1 MTTMLTVA
9 PMRWSCLV
17 CIALLSC
24 SGSRAVPTSASVDNV
39 DAPDLQG
46 KTVRLSDLH
55 GRVVLLDFWATWC
68 EPCRESL
75 PFYADLQKEL
85 GSQGLTVAAV
95 SIDADD
101 GPVRDYFKTPPPFL
115 VLRDPDGAIAE
126 RMGVGTMPT
135 SFLID
140 RGGMP
145 REKLQGFR
153 AEERDSV
160 RAKVMA
166 LLQAAR

>member
-1 MTTMLTVA
+1 
-9 PMRWSCLV
+9 MRLG
-17 CIALLSC
+17 ALLAIGLLGACAGESK
-24 SGSRAVPTSASVDNV
+24 SDYGRRPDWSVKL
-39 DAPDLQG
+39 PGG
-46 KTVRLSDLH
+46 KTVSAADYDQK
-55 GRVVLLDFWATWC
+55 VVIVDFWATWC

-85 GSQGLTVAAV
+85 GPQGFTVAAV

-101 GPVRDYFKTPPPFL
+101 AQVRDYFKTPPPFL

-126 RMGVGTMPT
+126 RMGVSTMPT

-140 RGGMP
+140 RGGTP

-153 AEERDSV
+153 ADERDSV

-166 LLQAAR
+166 LLQAGR

>member
-1 MTTMLTVA
+1 MTTMVTVA
-9 PMRWSCLV
+9 RMRWSCVAFL
-17 CIALLSC
+17 ALLSC
-24 SGSRAVPTSASVDNV
+24 SGSRAVPTGASVETIA
-39 DAPDLQG
+39 APDLQG
-46 KTVRLSDLH
+46 KTVRLSDLR

-85 GSQGLTVAAV
+85 GPQGFTVAAV

-101 GPVRDYFKTPPPFL
+101 GPVRDYFKTPPAFL
-115 VLRDPDGAIAE
+115 VLRDPDGTIAE
-126 RMGVGTMPT
+126 RMGVSTMPT

-140 RGGMP
+140 RAGTP

-166 LLQAAR
+166 LLQAPR

>member
-1 MTTMLTVA
+1 MLTVA
-9 PMRWSCLV
+9 PIRWSFVV
-17 CIALLSC
+17 CVALLSC
-24 SGSRAVPTSASVDNV
+24 SGSRAVPTTASVDNV
-39 DAPDLQG
+39 AAPDLQG
-46 KTVRLSDLH
+46 KTVRLSDLR
-55 GRVVLLDFWATWC
+55 GRVVLLDFWATLC

-85 GSQGLTVAAV
+85 GPQGLTVAAV

-101 GPVRDYFKTPPPFL
+101 APVRDYFKTPPPFL

-126 RMGVGTMPT
+126 RMGVSTMPT

-140 RGGMP
+140 RAGAP
-145 REKLQGFR
+145 HEKLQGFR

-160 RAKVMA
+160 RAKVIA
-166 LLQAAR
+166 LLQGAK

>member
-1 MTTMLTVA
+1 
-9 PMRWSCLV
+9 MRFLLLLGLALV
-17 CIALLSC
+17 SC
-24 SGSRAVPTSASVDNV
+24 SGARAVPAGAPVENV
-39 DAPDLQG
+39 AGPGLDG
-46 KTVRLSDLH
+46 KTVRIEELR

-75 PFYADLQKEL
+75 PFYADLEKEL
-85 GSQGLTVAAV
+85 GPQGLTVAAV

-101 GPVRDYFKTPPPFL
+101 APVRDYFKTPPPFL

-126 RMGVGTMPT
+126 RMGVSTMPT

-140 RGGMP
+140 RAGAP

-153 AEERDSV
+153 AEERESV
-160 RAKVMA
+160 RARIVS
-166 LLQAAR
+166 LLQAPR